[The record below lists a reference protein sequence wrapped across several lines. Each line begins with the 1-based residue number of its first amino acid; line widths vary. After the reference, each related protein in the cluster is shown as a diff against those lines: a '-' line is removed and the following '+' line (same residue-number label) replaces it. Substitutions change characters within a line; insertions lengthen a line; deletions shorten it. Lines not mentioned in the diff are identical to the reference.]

1 MASENG
7 HVSLSA
13 VDFLGLIKQR
23 KVVRLDLSTVG
34 YTGVIYVRDLTA
46 AEQAHVSSGS
56 GKGGKARFYSD
67 KSYEMDLAALSE
79 AAGPRFLEKAMV
91 TDADDGALL
100 ERAFAAAGD
109 SPYITMSEAEL
120 VQMAD
125 VWVRE
130 FGNRDRMQKALTATP
145 NAITNLVV
153 KTVRE
158 LSGMIEEGDR
168 VEEKKRTPR

>member
-56 GKGGKARFYSD
+56 GKGARRGFTATSR
-67 KSYEMDLAALSE
+67 MRWTWRRCRRRP
-79 AAGPRFLEKAMV
+79 G
-91 TDADDGALL
+91 
-100 ERAFAAAGD
+100 RAF
-109 SPYITMSEAEL
+109 
-120 VQMAD
+120 
-125 VWVRE
+125 W
-130 FGNRDRMQKALTATP
+130 
-145 NAITNLVV
+145 
-153 KTVRE
+153 
-158 LSGMIEEGDR
+158 
-168 VEEKKRTPR
+168 KRRW